1 MCLPCCLSSK
11 CITIILVCA
20 GLGVTCSML
29 VSSNV
34 TAGIQ
39 TEQHL
44 KWYHWTSQNGPLLVS
59 LIVHVAALCGVLTK
73 NRWLMLP
80 YAVIAFVCA
89 LCMIA
94 YVVMMT
100 HGRDQTKKTYVKVTM
115 SGNLAYAVLILLID
129 VFIVYTF
136 CTLSPN
142 MSSDFQGKWQLVES
156 ENFDGYMKEVGV
168 GLLTRTAAANLKP
181 LLEVTVDGDKWK
193 LHQTST
199 FKNHTMEFEIGK
211 ETELETADG
220 RKMKSVFTLE
230 DGKLVQKESP
240 VAGKDKP
247 SEIVRFVDGNKLVMT
262 LKSGAIE
269 AKRVYE
275 KQ

>member
-1 MCLPCCLSSK
+1 M
-11 CITIILVCA
+11 
-20 GLGVTCSML
+20 
-29 VSSNV
+29 
-34 TAGIQ
+34 
-39 TEQHL
+39 
-44 KWYHWTSQNGPLLVS
+44 
-59 LIVHVAALCGVLTK
+59 AAPEG
-73 NRWLMLP
+73 
-80 YAVIAFVCA
+80 
-89 LCMIA
+89 
-94 YVVMMT
+94 
-100 HGRDQTKKTYVKVTM
+100 
-115 SGNLAYAVLILLID
+115 
-129 VFIVYTF
+129 
-136 CTLSPN
+136 PN